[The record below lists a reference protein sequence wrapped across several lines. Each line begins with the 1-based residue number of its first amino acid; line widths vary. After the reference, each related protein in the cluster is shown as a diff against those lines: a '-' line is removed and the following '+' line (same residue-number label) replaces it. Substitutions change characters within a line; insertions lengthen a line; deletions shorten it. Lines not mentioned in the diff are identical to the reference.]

1 MRGDVSVSVSA
12 APSGGLSEARLE
24 EDAGSESSLQEET
37 ADEMETITEERSPSP
52 GSRRFSYVRIGQMER
67 SREMGRKK

>member
-1 MRGDVSVSVSA
+1 MRDVSVSA
-12 APSGGLSEARLE
+12 APSGGLSEAPL

-52 GSRRFSYVRIGQMER
+52 GARRFSYV
-67 SREMGRKK
+67 STPDMGEGAETKEGWRLN